1 LKEII
6 NLGSRSR
13 FKDISM
19 KHADICL
26 KGTDI
31 SRKHTDINLESTDI
45 MRKTTDNVPNPMNE
59 NATLAHL
66 NVVLL

>member
-1 LKEII
+1 MDV
-6 NLGSRSR
+6 SV
-13 FKDISM
+13 

-31 SRKHTDINLESTDI
+31 SRKHADINPESTDI
-45 MRKTTDNVPNPMNE
+45 MRNTADNVPNPMNK

-66 NVVLL
+66 NVVIL

>member
-1 LKEII
+1 
-6 NLGSRSR
+6 
-13 FKDISM
+13 M

-66 NVVLL
+66 TVVLL